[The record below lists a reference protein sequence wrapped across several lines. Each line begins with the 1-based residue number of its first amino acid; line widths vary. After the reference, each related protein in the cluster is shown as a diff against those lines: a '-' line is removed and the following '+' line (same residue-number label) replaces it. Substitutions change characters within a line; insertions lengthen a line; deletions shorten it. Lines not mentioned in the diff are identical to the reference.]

1 MFHTI
6 LLSGDRPN
14 DALAQISPGKRK
26 ALLPL
31 NGRPM
36 IAHVLDVLLSSPDVN
51 RITIVANGIA
61 DFSGNAG
68 IAALLADR
76 GAAHR
81 VSFEEGADSPAAS
94 VLKVVERLGGETA
107 ALVTTADNPLLSIA
121 TLGQFCDAVR
131 RDPGLEAAVAL
142 ARESD
147 IRSAFPNAKRT
158 FIRLGG
164 VGFSGCNLFALM
176 PGIGPKAARAWREVE
191 GRRKKPWQLIL
202 HFGFFTL
209 LRALLGVL
217 DLDKAFA
224 AASRTLGLRAKPV
237 VLDDAVAAMDVD
249 RPEHIA
255 IAEKVLA
262 SRGEGARAHTHR
274 ERSVE

>member
-36 IAHVLDVLLSSPDVN
+36 IAYVLEMLLASRDVD

-61 DFSGNAG
+61 DFSGHAG
-68 IAALLADR
+68 IAALLAER
-76 GAAHR
+76 GASHR
-81 VSFEEGADSPAAS
+81 VEFEEGADSPAAS
-94 VLKVVERLGGETA
+94 VLKVVERVGAEA
-107 ALVTTADNPLLSIA
+107 ATLVTTADNPLLSVA
-121 TLGQFCDAVR
+121 ALGQFCDAVR
-131 RDPGLEAAVAL
+131 RDTELEAAVGL

-147 IRSAFPNAKRT
+147 IRRAFPDSKRT

-164 VGFSGCNLFALM
+164 TGVSGCNLFALM

-202 HFGFFTL
+202 HFGVFTL
-209 LRALLGVL
+209 LRALVGAL
-217 DLDKAFA
+217 DLDKAFV
-224 AASRTLGLRAKPV
+224 AASRTLGLRAKPIL
-237 VLDDAVAAMDVD
+237 LDDAVAAMDVD
-249 RPEHIA
+249 RPEHIP

-262 SRGEGARAHTHR
+262 SRGEGVRART
-274 ERSVE
+274 S